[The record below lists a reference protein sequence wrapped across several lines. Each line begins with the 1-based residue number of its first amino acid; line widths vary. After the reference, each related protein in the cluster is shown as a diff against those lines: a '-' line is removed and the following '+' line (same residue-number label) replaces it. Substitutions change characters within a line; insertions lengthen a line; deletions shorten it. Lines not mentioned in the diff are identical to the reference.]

1 MEANRTIG
9 LLVLAIVLWGA
20 NFNLSQP
27 ALAELHPLAAAAAR
41 FTIAALVMLAV
52 ATARR
57 ERVPLLSHARSYL
70 PLGLVGIAGFN
81 VFFFFGLQGTTP
93 VNGALIQATN
103 PLVTALLAALFL
115 GERPGRRQMLAFPVA
130 LAGVAVVL
138 LGGGASLKLAP
149 GDSLLM
155 AANLCWAGYNVMAR
169 RMMPPVSGIANTTAL
184 MVVGATLLCS
194 AAWVMDVPVAMPGP
208 AAAGAVLTMGICGTV
223 LSYLF
228 YNAALARL
236 GAGKTA
242 LFLNLVPIV
251 AMVIAA
257 LTGTP
262 PTALQIAGGLV
273 TIGAVTV
280 ATLPAR
286 RRQAEAA

>member
-1 MEANRTIG
+1 MANHRTIG
-9 LLVLAIVLWGA
+9 LLVLSIVLWGA

-27 ALAELHPLAAAAAR
+27 ALAELHPLAAAAGR
-41 FTIAALVMLAV
+41 FVIAAAVMVVVAV
-52 ATARR
+52 ALRQ
-57 ERVPLLSHARSYL
+57 RVPLLRHARAYV

-81 VFFFFGLQGTTP
+81 VFFFFGLQDTSP

-103 PLVTALLAALFL
+103 PLVTALLAAVFL

-130 LAGVAVVL
+130 LAGVGVVL
-138 LGGGASLKLAP
+138 LGGGASLTLAA
-149 GDSLLM
+149 GDTLIM
-155 AANLCWAGYNVMAR
+155 AANLCWASYNVMAR
-169 RMMPPVSGIANTTAL
+169 RLMPPVSGVANTTAL
-184 MVVGATLLCS
+184 MVVGAAFLVL
-194 AAWVMDVPVAMPGP
+194 AAWAVDVPVAMPGP
-208 AAAGAVLTMGICGTV
+208 AAAGAVLAMGLGGTV

-236 GAGKTA
+236 GAGRTA
-242 LFLNLVPIV
+242 LFLNLVPVV

-262 PTALQIAGGLV
+262 PTLLQLAGALV

-286 RRQAEAA
+286 QPKAA

>member
-1 MEANRTIG
+1 MANHPTIG
-9 LLVLAIVLWGA
+9 LLVLSVVLWGA

-27 ALAELHPLAAAAAR
+27 ALAELHPLAAAAGR
-41 FTIAALVMLAV
+41 FVIAAAVMAV
-52 ATARR
+52 VAAALRQ
-57 ERVPLLSHARSYL
+57 RVPLLRHARAYV

-81 VFFFFGLQGTTP
+81 VFFFFGLQDTSP

-103 PLVTALLAALFL
+103 PLVTALLAAVFL

-130 LAGVAVVL
+130 LAGVGVVL
-138 LGGGASLKLAP
+138 LGGGASLTLAA
-149 GDSLLM
+149 GDTLIM
-155 AANLCWAGYNVMAR
+155 AANLCWASYNVMAR
-169 RMMPPVSGIANTTAL
+169 RLMPPVSGVANTTAL
-184 MVVGATLLCS
+184 MVVGAAFLVL
-194 AAWVMDVPVAMPGP
+194 AAWAVDVPVAMPGP
-208 AAAGAVLTMGICGTV
+208 AAAGAVLAMGLGGTV

-236 GAGKTA
+236 GAGRTA
-242 LFLNLVPIV
+242 LFLNLVPVV

-262 PTALQIAGGLV
+262 PTLLQLAGAVV

-286 RRQAEAA
+286 QPKTA

>member
-1 MEANRTIG
+1 MANHRTIG
-9 LLVLAIVLWGA
+9 LLVLSIVLWGA

-27 ALAELHPLAAAAAR
+27 ALAELHPLAAAAGR
-41 FTIAALVMLAV
+41 FVIAAAVMVVVAV
-52 ATARR
+52 ALRQ
-57 ERVPLLSHARSYL
+57 RVPLLRHARAYV

-81 VFFFFGLQGTTP
+81 VFFFFGLQDTSP

-103 PLVTALLAALFL
+103 PLVTALLAAVFL

-130 LAGVAVVL
+130 LAGVGVVL
-138 LGGGASLKLAP
+138 LGGGVSLTLAA
-149 GDSLLM
+149 GDTLIM
-155 AANLCWAGYNVMAR
+155 AANLCWASYNVMAKR
-169 RMMPPVSGIANTTAL
+169 LMPPVSGVANTTAL
-184 MVVGATLLCS
+184 MVVGAAFLVL
-194 AAWVMDVPVAMPGP
+194 AAWVVDVPVAMPGP
-208 AAAGAVLTMGICGTV
+208 AAAGAVLAMGLGGTV

-236 GAGKTA
+236 GAGRTA
-242 LFLNLVPIV
+242 LFLNLVPVV

-262 PTALQIAGGLV
+262 PTLLQLAGALV

-286 RRQAEAA
+286 QPKAA

>member
-1 MEANRTIG
+1 MDGNRTIG
-9 LLVLAIVLWGA
+9 LLVLAIILWGA

-27 ALAELHPLAAAAAR
+27 ALAELHPLVAAAGR
-41 FTIAALVMLAV
+41 FVIAALVMLAV
-52 ATARR
+52 AVARR
-57 ERVPLLSHARSYL
+57 ERVPLLRHARAYL

-81 VFFFFGLQGTTP
+81 VFFFFGLQATSP

-115 GERPGRRQMLAFPVA
+115 GERPSRRQMLAFPVA
-130 LAGVAVVL
+130 LAGVGVVL
-138 LGGGASLKLAP
+138 LGGGTTLALAP
-149 GDSLLM
+149 GDGLIM
-155 AANLCWAGYNVMAR
+155 AANLCWAGYNVMVR
-169 RMMPPVSGIANTTAL
+169 RMMPAESGVANTTAL
-184 MVVGATLLCS
+184 MVVGATFLCL
-194 AAWVMDVPVAMPGP
+194 AAWAMDAPVALPGP
-208 AAAGAVLTMGICGTV
+208 AAAGAVLTMGIFGTV

-262 PTALQIAGGLV
+262 PTLLQMAGGLV

-280 ATLPAR
+280 AMLPSR
-286 RRQAEAA
+286 RPVPA